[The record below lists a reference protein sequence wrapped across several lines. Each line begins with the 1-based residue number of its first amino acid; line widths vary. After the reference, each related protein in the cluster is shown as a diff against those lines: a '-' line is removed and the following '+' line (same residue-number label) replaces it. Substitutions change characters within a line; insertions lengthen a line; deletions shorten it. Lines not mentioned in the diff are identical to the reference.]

1 MNFQLWKFLLKNL
14 ISRKCLNNLELI
26 FFNNFN
32 FKIENDKINKILN
45 ILLLK
50 DHIVSKYNKLIKII
64 ENNQNGVMSKKY
76 IPGPL
81 SQMEVGLEKLKNWYL
96 NHLELILGS

>member
-1 MNFQLWKFLLKNL
+1 MKQLQQIK
-14 ISRKCLNNLELI
+14 
-26 FFNNFN
+26 
-32 FKIENDKINKILN
+32 
-45 ILLLK
+45 
-50 DHIVSKYNKLIKII
+50 KII

-81 SQMEVGLEKLKNWYL
+81 SQMEVGLEKLKSWYL